1 MQFASHVTFWKGRMM
16 RQFNSVRDAHR
27 PKAVVGKIAFSPYSV
42 ENGLRGF
49 TLIELLVVIAIIA
62 LLLSVVLPGLRKAKM
77 QARSLVCA
85 SNIRQLSL
93 GMKVYATSNNGKI
106 MPFGEANGKI
116 WYHLVAPYLGGE
128 QYANAASGVQNWED
142 IPAGKCPETKKSV
155 DTQSWGAYGSANE
168 SWLYYGVEGSYG
180 MNYWLIKEYPAGSVP
195 ANSAKFATETSC
207 YFTGNYDTLRGDIPV
222 LGDANWLGGW
232 PGYLYHNGAQVKD
245 KEMAPPD
252 LKKGFVTELGF
263 GQQLG
268 RFCIDRHN
276 MAVNIG
282 FIDGSV
288 NKLKLGNLWGLKWN
302 KLYAPT
308 DITIER

>member
-1 MQFASHVTFWKGRMM
+1 MKRLNSADDRHLDATYGASTL
-16 RQFNSVRDAHR
+16 VRRCSARARLH
-27 PKAVVGKIAFSPYSV
+27 
-42 ENGLRGF
+42 GF

-62 LLLSVVLPGLRKAKM
+62 LLLSILLPGLRKAKM

-85 SNIRQLSL
+85 SNIKQLSI
-93 GMKVYATSNNGKI
+93 GMKLYATSNNGKI

-128 QYANAASGVQNWED
+128 QYADVTMGVQNWED
-142 IPAGKCPETKKSV
+142 IPAGRCPETKKPME
-155 DTQSWGAYGSANE
+155 TLPWGAYGSANE

-180 MNYWLIKEYPAGSVP
+180 MNYWLIKEFPAGSVTS
-195 ANSAKFATETSC
+195 NVQKFTTEKDC
-207 YFTGNYDTLRGDIPV
+207 YFAGSYDTTRGDVPV
-222 LGDANWLGGW
+222 IGDSNWLGGW
-232 PGYLYHNGAQVKD
+232 PGYLFHNGTKVMD
-245 KEMAPPD
+245 KCMVPPD

-282 FIDGSV
+282 FVDGSV
-288 NKLKLGNLWGLKWN
+288 EKTKLEELWGLKWN
-302 KLYAPT
+302 KLYAPAE
-308 DITIER
+308 IELRAQP